1 MRRRYAVEVVGDPRE
16 VLSTGVLGR
25 GGRLLASGVAA
36 YMRWAV
42 RRADAVLYV
51 TAERLQRRY
60 PSRRGAA
67 EAGMADVV
75 LCADAFVAA
84 PRRWAPGRARIIAV
98 GSQEQLY
105 KGHDVL
111 LRAVRRLLDAGVDVE
126 AVIVGGGRMHVE
138 LQELAWSSGV
148 ANRVRFTG
156 VIQDRARLVAELDR
170 ATVFAMPSRTEG
182 LPRALVEAMARGL
195 PAVGT
200 DVGGIPE
207 LLDSRCIV
215 RPDDDR
221 ALAGALAE
229 LLRHAD
235 LWEEQS
241 RRNLDVASGFRV
253 EALRLRFESR
263 LENAPAAAGKRRSR
277 SA

>member
-1 MRRRYAVEVVGDPRE
+1 
-16 VLSTGVLGR
+16 
-25 GGRLLASGVAA
+25 
-36 YMRWAV
+36 
-42 RRADAVLYV
+42 
-51 TAERLQRRY
+51 
-60 PSRRGAA
+60 
-67 EAGMADVV
+67 
-75 LCADAFVAA
+75 
-84 PRRWAPGRARIIAV
+84 
-98 GSQEQLY
+98 
-105 KGHDVL
+105 VL

-253 EALRLRFESR
+253 EALRLRFESQ

>member
-1 MRRRYAVEVVGDPRE
+1 
-16 VLSTGVLGR
+16 
-25 GGRLLASGVAA
+25 
-36 YMRWAV
+36 
-42 RRADAVLYV
+42 
-51 TAERLQRRY
+51 
-60 PSRRGAA
+60 
-67 EAGMADVV
+67 
-75 LCADAFVAA
+75 
-84 PRRWAPGRARIIAV
+84 
-98 GSQEQLY
+98 
-105 KGHDVL
+105 
-111 LRAVRRLLDAGVDVE
+111 
-126 AVIVGGGRMHVE
+126 
-138 LQELAWSSGV
+138 
-148 ANRVRFTG
+148 
-156 VIQDRARLVAELDR
+156 
-170 ATVFAMPSRTEG
+170 MPSRTEG